1 MNVLCNCSME
11 IKQEINKNSLTKK
24 TLIYCYLVSRHFTE
38 VHGTEVGGEVRN
50 HHLSILEAFRMLES
64 DNVVEWLHDERQVVD
79 GDGDAV
85 FFEDI

>member
-1 MNVLCNCSME
+1 ME

-24 TLIYCYLVSRHFTE
+24 SLIYCCLVSRHLTK
-38 VHGTEVGGEVRN
+38 VHGTEVSGKVRN
-50 HHLSILEAFRMLES
+50 HHLAILEAFRMLES
-64 DNVVEWLHDERQVVD
+64 DNVAERLHDERQVVD